1 MSRNEP
7 WLQTNWDWRAA
18 GNFIGGGSGTGLAI
32 LAALASIQGTVY
44 WPMGLIGAVLV
55 GIGLFCVWL
64 EIGRPWRALHVF
76 FHPQTSWM
84 TREAFVSALLLPV
97 TLLAVVAAGP
107 FLAMPALAMGAIW
120 AAAVLAAIYLFC
132 QARIL
137 HASKGIPAWRHPSLM
152 PVIIV
157 TGLAEGAGF
166 LLISAAFFGGGP
178 AWMPVLLVVLLLG
191 RWLAWRKYLADL
203 NQTGAPNKALAILH
217 EATPLINIGGHIV
230 PTVLVVLS
238 LFTGDFGPWLA
249 VLAGLTAIAGGWQ
262 LKFVVIARAAFNQG
276 FALPLT
282 PVRGTGQ
289 AGPGDKP
296 GWNN

>member
-120 AAAVLAAIYLFC
+120 AAAVLAAI
-132 QARIL
+132 
-137 HASKGIPAWRHPSLM
+137 
-152 PVIIV
+152 
-157 TGLAEGAGF
+157 
-166 LLISAAFFGGGP
+166 
-178 AWMPVLLVVLLLG
+178 
-191 RWLAWRKYLADL
+191 
-203 NQTGAPNKALAILH
+203 
-217 EATPLINIGGHIV
+217 
-230 PTVLVVLS
+230 
-238 LFTGDFGPWLA
+238 
-249 VLAGLTAIAGGWQ
+249 
-262 LKFVVIARAAFNQG
+262 
-276 FALPLT
+276 
-282 PVRGTGQ
+282 
-289 AGPGDKP
+289 
-296 GWNN
+296 

>member
-1 MSRNEP
+1 
-7 WLQTNWDWRAA
+7 
-18 GNFIGGGSGTGLAI
+18 
-32 LAALASIQGTVY
+32 
-44 WPMGLIGAVLV
+44 LV
-55 GIGLFCVWL
+55 
-64 EIGRPWRALHVF
+64 
-76 FHPQTSWM
+76 
-84 TREAFVSALLLPV
+84 
-97 TLLAVVAAGP
+97 
-107 FLAMPALAMGAIW
+107 
-120 AAAVLAAIYLFC
+120 
-132 QARIL
+132 
-137 HASKGIPAWRHPSLM
+137 
-152 PVIIV
+152 
-157 TGLAEGAGF
+157 EGAGF

-178 AWMPVLLVVLLLG
+178 AWMQVLLVVLLLG